1 MNLRNFIL
9 IGLVLAA
16 ATIVFTFGTILLDFP
31 KVLVLLIAV
40 LVWYGYVTIRRT
52 SPRTTEDA
60 LVLQRGLQWG
70 LAIASAFAL
79 MMLGTLVPDLFA
91 LSVFVFIPLLP
102 FAAGAAGAISS
113 GEVFVGS
120 RVGFWSGMI
129 GSLIGFFILAA
140 GAYLHAWLSGV
151 GVFAFMD
158 ANEYGTL
165 PLATFALALYGPIF
179 SPIAATIGGWIGI
192 RLERTG
198 RLSPASARP

>member
-1 MNLRNFIL
+1 MNLRNLIL

-16 ATIVFTFGTILLDFP
+16 ATIVFTFGTILLSFP
-31 KVLVLLIAV
+31 KFLVLLGAV

-70 LAIASAFAL
+70 LAIGSAFAL

-113 GEVFVGS
+113 GKVFVGS

-129 GSLIGFFILAA
+129 GSLSGFFILAA
-140 GAYLHAWLSGV
+140 GGYLRAWLSGV
-151 GVFAFMD
+151 GIFAFMD

-179 SPIAATIGGWIGI
+179 CPIAATIGGWIGI
-192 RLERTG
+192 RLEKTG